1 MKVFHKI
8 VLSVATF
15 AVILLS
21 LVYQAGAAA
30 PGPKLSESFPPHT
43 KGVNKHNLSYN
54 NNSPLVKY
62 RAFNSDNRST
72 QVCIFCHTPHSAN
85 VEGQAPLWNRKFS
98 TETFQR
104 YSSDTLQIR
113 SISAANY
120 GEPNGSS
127 RLCLSCHDG
136 VSRLGNLYTGTEI
149 VMVGGAVTGVIEG
162 FASFKPDTNKMKTG
176 HHPVSFVYNDS
187 VLASIKAYLPK
198 IDYTLP
204 TVAEVKLD
212 KQSRMQCTTCHD
224 PHQNQSNDAECYP
237 QSGSG
242 NVSCDA
248 TNNRKI
254 SPFWVYGVPGTST
267 AGADQQ
273 AVCLACHPISELPFA
288 LLPLT
293 TPWTP
298 N

>member
-21 LVYQAGAAA
+21 LVYQAGAVA

-162 FASFKPDTNKMKTG
+162 FASFRPDTNKMKTG

-187 VLASIKAYLPK
+187 VLSSIQSYLPK
-198 IDYTLP
+198 LSYQATSLPDY
-204 TVAEVKLD
+204 VKLD

-224 PHQNQSNDAECYP
+224 PHQNQSDDTVCYLP
-237 QSGSG
+237 AGT
-242 NVSCDA
+242 A
-248 TNNRKI
+248 TDLCNGTNIRKVT
-254 SPFWVYGVPGTST
+254 PFWVYGGGGT

-273 AVCLACHPISELPFA
+273 AVCESCHPLQ
-288 LLPLT
+288 PLT
-293 TPWTP
+293 VPWTP
-298 N
+298 NPP